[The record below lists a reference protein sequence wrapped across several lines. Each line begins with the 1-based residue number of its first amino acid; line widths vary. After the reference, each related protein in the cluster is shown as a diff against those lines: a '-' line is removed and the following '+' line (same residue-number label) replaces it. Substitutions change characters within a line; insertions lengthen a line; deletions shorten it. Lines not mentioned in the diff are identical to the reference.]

1 MSPGR
6 AKFGS
11 ADLCLVLHRSAIC
24 KCLLKHAH
32 LNAGFL
38 DCCGSATFIA
48 KHAVFICGQTVLCFL
63 VCKPYGWWNLKTS
76 FYFLIKQ
83 NIDNF
88 LINLDPI
95 LILCVNPKDSGYIVC
110 KPNLFN
116 V

>member
-48 KHAVFICGQTVLCFL
+48 KHAVFICGQTVFCFL
-63 VCKPYGWWNLKTS
+63 IVNVMDGGFLET
-76 FYFLIKQ
+76 YFSLHIKQ
-83 NIDNF
+83 N
-88 LINLDPI
+88 NLGNDDI
-95 LILCVNPKDSGYIVC
+95 
-110 KPNLFN
+110 
-116 V
+116 